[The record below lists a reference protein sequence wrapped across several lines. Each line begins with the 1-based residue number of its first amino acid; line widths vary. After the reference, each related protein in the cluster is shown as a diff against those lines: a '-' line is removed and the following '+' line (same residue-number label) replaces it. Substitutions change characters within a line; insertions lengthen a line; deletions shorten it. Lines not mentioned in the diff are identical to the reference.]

1 MVISE
6 GAEKEKMNRKHIL
19 KSTDLIFRA
28 AMEKQT
34 YGQGERRG
42 GKRRDV
48 WRE

>member
-42 GKRRDV
+42 GNRRDV